1 MPFHITPICFNEP
14 DYVVLHSVVNIM
26 AEKRTKMTK
35 NGAIMV
41 LVINIWYM
49 SEKVIRDIPQQ
60 ML

>member
-1 MPFHITPICFNEP
+1 MPFHITPICFKEP
-14 DYVVLHSVVNIM
+14 NYVVLHSVVNVM

-49 SEKVIRDIPQQ
+49 SENGY
-60 ML
+60 